1 MKEID
6 PATAIPLVRSSR
18 RRRTRDDRG
27 LSTLETLVAIGILA
41 LITGP
46 LLQAL
51 AHTAGMRVV
60 SSRSLQAAEHAIST
74 VEQLRSGDI
83 DIGEP
88 GGGFDLEWSL
98 HHDPDQGGLAR
109 FSVTVQWREGGG
121 GNLTLEGLL
130 WTPL

>member
-1 MKEID
+1 MSEIEL
-6 PATAIPLVRSSR
+6 ATAIPLVRSPR
-18 RRRTRDDRG
+18 RRRSRNDRG
-27 LSTLETLVAIGILA
+27 LSTLEALVAIGILA

-60 SSRSLQAAEHAIST
+60 SARSLQAAEHAIST
-74 VEQLRSGDI
+74 VEQLRSGDLEI
-83 DIGEP
+83 SDP
-88 GGGFDLEWSL
+88 AGGFELEWSL
-98 HHDPDQGGLAR
+98 HHDPDQAGLAR
-109 FSVTVQWREGGG
+109 FSVSVQWRDGGG

>member
-1 MKEID
+1 MNEID
-6 PATAIPLVRSSR
+6 PATSTPIVPSPR
-18 RRRTRDDRG
+18 RRRSRDDRG
-27 LSTLETLVAIGILA
+27 LSTLEALVAIGILA
-41 LITGP
+41 LITAP

-74 VEQLRSGDI
+74 VEQLRSGDV
-83 DIGEP
+83 DIGDP

-98 HHDPDQGGLAR
+98 HPDPDQPGLAR
-109 FSVTVQWREGGG
+109 FRVTIQWREGGG

-130 WTPL
+130 WTPT